1 MIDHDYGEKIKCII
15 FFYCRILF
23 NSIMFVHL
31 AKRIAMPGETAV
43 TKCGWNAVD
52 GYVSAGC
59 ADGLVKVLKL
69 EIPESKRIILVSFFT
84 YQII

>member
-1 MIDHDYGEKIKCII
+1 
-15 FFYCRILF
+15 
-23 NSIMFVHL
+23 MFVHL
-31 AKRIAMPGETAV
+31 AKRIAMPGETPV

-69 EIPESKRIILVSFFT
+69 EIPEGKNNFFFFHI
-84 YQII
+84 YLIE

>member
-1 MIDHDYGEKIKCII
+1 
-15 FFYCRILF
+15 
-23 NSIMFVHL
+23 MFVHL

-43 TKCGWNAVD
+43 TKCGWNPVD

-69 EIPESKRIILVSFFT
+69 EIPDSTNALLSFPCLIAYFFLLPLQLAMHALGVLLVKLN
-84 YQII
+84 

>member
-1 MIDHDYGEKIKCII
+1 M
-15 FFYCRILF
+15 
-23 NSIMFVHL
+23 MFVHL
-31 AKRIAMPGETAV
+31 AKRIAMPGETPV

-69 EIPESKRIILVSFFT
+69 EIPDGENHFLFSHIYSIESFSW
-84 YQII
+84 

>member
-1 MIDHDYGEKIKCII
+1 
-15 FFYCRILF
+15 
-23 NSIMFVHL
+23 MFVHL
-31 AKRIAMPGETAV
+31 AKRIAMPGETPV

-69 EIPESKRIILVSFFT
+69 ELPESENDDGAVTLIDFLLCSG
-84 YQII
+84 

>member
-1 MIDHDYGEKIKCII
+1 
-15 FFYCRILF
+15 
-23 NSIMFVHL
+23 MFVHL
-31 AKRIAMPGETAV
+31 AKRIAMPGETPV

-69 EIPESKRIILVSFFT
+69 EIPESNKT
-84 YQII
+84 K

>member
-1 MIDHDYGEKIKCII
+1 
-15 FFYCRILF
+15 
-23 NSIMFVHL
+23 MFVHL

-43 TKCGWNAVD
+43 TKCGWNPAD

-69 EIPESKRIILVSFFT
+69 EIPESTNDLLAF
-84 YQII
+84 

>member
-1 MIDHDYGEKIKCII
+1 
-15 FFYCRILF
+15 
-23 NSIMFVHL
+23 MFVHL
-31 AKRIAMPGETAV
+31 AKRIAMPGETSV

-69 EIPESKRIILVSFFT
+69 EIPESKNKFSLIFILLKNFSW
-84 YQII
+84 

>member
-1 MIDHDYGEKIKCII
+1 
-15 FFYCRILF
+15 
-23 NSIMFVHL
+23 MFVHL

-69 EIPESKRIILVSFFT
+69 EIPESKSKLFIFEANCSFSWRCSHTWRCRSSSADQKSNVRRSFK
-84 YQII
+84 